1 MKAVCRFALAAMLCG
16 VAAPAVSAQQ
26 SAPAKDPQATPAKP
40 DQKPAPKPDAK
51 PEPPDQPPK
60 YEETVVV
67 SASRNEE
74 KLINAPA
81 TMTVIGPQT
90 IQSAPTQNFAELMR
104 TVPGVNITQVSA
116 RDINVTSRG
125 ATGTLSTGT
134 LALLDGR
141 SLYQDFF
148 GFVMWDFLPVN
159 LNEIKQ
165 VEVIR
170 GPASAVWGANALN
183 GVVNVITKSP
193 REMQGTSAVL
203 GVGGFDRPVPAAS
216 DTTSPRGAGTLFY
229 ISGTHAQ
236 AVNDRVAFK
245 LSAGGYTQDPYGRQT
260 TGQIPCDRP
269 EVCASARKDYPA
281 FSNQGTTQPK
291 FDARVDY
298 DYPDGRKLI
307 VSGGVAG
314 TDGIMHTGIGPF
326 DINKGT
332 VMGYGKV
339 NFTRKG
345 FKAGFFTNILNG
357 DASNLLTT
365 DASVPP
371 KPILFT
377 FLTKTLDFEA
387 SNVQAFQEKHVV
399 TYGGNLRFNTFDLS
413 LAPKAQNRTEGGG
426 YIQDEIFLSRMY
438 RLVAGA
444 RVDRFDYLD
453 TAVFS
458 PRVTFMVKPKD
469 NHTIRLSY
477 NRAYRSPSVINN
489 FLDVTIAEPL
499 NLGAFSP
506 LLAGRIY
513 PIPITSLGNQNLKET
528 SVDAYEV
535 GYSGVVAKGRAI
547 VSAAFYVNKT
557 KDDIFFTEVPN
568 SRWTAANP
576 PPNFAFGLLPAAVI
590 NFVPGA
596 SFPANFTYLNFGK
609 QTQKGFE
616 LGVNSTL
623 NKYVGMFA
631 NYSYQATPKANFAL
645 TELNLPAKNR
655 FNIGFN
661 VNRSRYLGD
670 LNVTYSDSAFWQDVL
685 DDRYHGTTKSYTLVN
700 GGFGVKWANNRLTT
714 AVKGLN
720 LANQTIQQHVFGDI
734 IKRQVVAELRV
745 NF

>member
-1 MKAVCRFALAAMLCG
+1 MKVVSRFACVGMLALLTATIS
-16 VAAPAVSAQQ
+16 AQTAPPPQAPA
-26 SAPAKDPQATPAKP
+26 AKPEQKPEPKP
-40 DQKPAPKPDAK
+40 DQP
-51 PEPPDQPPK
+51 PEQPK

-81 TMTVIGPQT
+81 TMTVIGPST
-90 IQSAPTQNFAELMR
+90 IQSAPTQNFAELLR

-159 LNEIKQ
+159 LNEINH

-170 GPASAVWGANALN
+170 GPASAVWGAIALN
-183 GVVNVITKSP
+183 GVVNVITQAP

-203 GVGGFDRPVPAAS
+203 GVGGFDRPSSSTA
-216 DTTSPRGAGTLFY
+216 TSTGSGTIFY

-245 LSAGGYTQDPYGRQT
+245 ISAGGYTQDPYGRP
-260 TGQIPCDRP
+260 TGTIPCDRP
-269 EVCASARKDYPA
+269 EVCVATRKDYPA
-281 FSNQGTTQPK
+281 YTNQGTTQPK

-298 DYPDGRKLI
+298 DYPDGRKLTF
-307 VSGGVAG
+307 SGGVAG

-326 DINKGT
+326 DVNKGS
-332 VMGYGKV
+332 VMGYGKM

-345 FKAGFFTNILNG
+345 FKAGFFTNVLDG
-357 DASNLLTT
+357 DAANLLTT
-365 DASVPP
+365 DTAG
-371 KPILFT
+371 KAIGFT
-377 FLTKTLDFEA
+377 FLTRTLDFEA
-387 SNVQAFQEKHVV
+387 SNVQVKDQHVV
-399 TYGGNLRFNTFDLS
+399 TYGGNLRYNTFDMS
-413 LAPKAQNRTEGGG
+413 LAPDAQNRTEGGG
-426 YIQDEIFLSRMY
+426 YIQDEIFLSKMY
-438 RLVAGA
+438 RLIAGA

-458 PRVTFMVKPKD
+458 PRVTFLMKPQD
-469 NHTIRLSY
+469 NQTFRVSY

-489 FLDVTIAEPL
+489 FLNVTIAEPL
-499 NLGAFSP
+499 DLGAFSP

-513 PIPITSLGNQNLKET
+513 PIPITSVGNQDLEET
-528 SVDAYEV
+528 SVDAYEI
-535 GYSGVVAKGRAI
+535 GYSGVVAQGRAI

-557 KDDIFFTEVPN
+557 KDDIFFTEVPD
-568 SRWTAANP
+568 SRWTATNP
-576 PPNFAFGLLPAAVI
+576 PPNFAFGLLNPVVI

-609 QTQKGFE
+609 TTQKGFE
-616 LGVNSTL
+616 LGVNGTV
-623 NKYVGMFA
+623 NRRVGMFA
-631 NYSYQATPKANFAL
+631 NYSYQAKPKATFPL

-655 FNIGFN
+655 FNVGANFATG
-661 VNRSRYLGD
+661 RFLGD

-685 DDRYHGTTKSYTLVN
+685 DDRYHGTTESYTLVN
-700 GGFGVKWANNRLTT
+700 GGFGVKWAGNRITT
-714 AVKGLN
+714 AVKGIN

-734 IKRQVVAELRV
+734 IKRQMVAELRV